1 MKWDIGEPSFEWNG
15 HAEDCLSVKGSG
27 YWNDDHCDTDKHG
40 YLCQIPRAYSGCLGI
55 GNFVVHSLKFRVR
68 SSDCE
73 MLFLA
78 TNDTVECGEGSIS
91 TERECD
97 VLNCCWDKNAD
108 IQCYKPKVLTQ
119 NFRGYIDVGDGW
131 WRRNVLVTTMRCLPS

>member
-55 GNFVVHSLKFRVR
+55 GNCIAQALKFRV
-68 SSDCE
+68 SNIVFKLLMIPWNVVME
-73 MLFLA
+73 A
-78 TNDTVECGEGSIS
+78 YQQKE
-91 TERECD
+91 
-97 VLNCCWDKNAD
+97 NAM
-108 IQCYKPKVLTQ
+108 C
-119 NFRGYIDVGDGW
+119 
-131 WRRNVLVTTMRCLPS
+131 